1 MSKNIRIVLLLSLVS
16 ISPCTIGCHRPHPP
30 ESRFF
35 SPVYNEGDPGRG
47 IGGYDLKSGA
57 DQSFAFDYNHAGKLD
72 HIALYRPGT
81 GTFWILENKNGVF
94 SPVYHQGDPGNGI
107 GGYDL
112 KSGADQSFA
121 FDYNHTGK
129 LDHIALYRPG
139 TGTFW
144 ILENKNGVFSPVY
157 HQGDPGNGIGGYD
170 LKSRADRAFAFDFNH
185 TGKLDH
191 IALYRPGTG
200 TFWILQERKE

>member
-94 SPVYHQGDPGNGI
+94 SPVYQ
-107 GGYDL
+107 
-112 KSGADQSFA
+112 
-121 FDYNHTGK
+121 
-129 LDHIALYRPG
+129 
-139 TGTFW
+139 
-144 ILENKNGVFSPVY
+144 
-157 HQGDPGNGIGGYD
+157 QGDPGNGIGGYD